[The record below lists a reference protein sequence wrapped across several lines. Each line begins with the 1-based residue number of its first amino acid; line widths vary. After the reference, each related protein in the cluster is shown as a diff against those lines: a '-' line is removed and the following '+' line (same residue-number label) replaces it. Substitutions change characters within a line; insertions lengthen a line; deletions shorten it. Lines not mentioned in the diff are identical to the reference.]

1 MRKLIR
7 YCCGKIYKI
16 DIPLARKA
24 RNIMRDR
31 MLPNCIKEKR

>member
-1 MRKLIR
+1 M

-24 RNIMRDR
+24 RHVLRDR
-31 MLPNCIKEKR
+31 MLPNYKKEKK

>member
-1 MRKLIR
+1 MRKLLM

-16 DIPLARKA
+16 DIPLVIKA

-31 MLPNCIKEKR
+31 MLPNFKKEKK